1 MDQMNEN
8 PQSQPNSSMHS
19 EQTQDHTMHTST
31 QQTVPPH
38 ATPGFEQKDIEENK
52 YLAAM
57 SYLGFLLF
65 VPLIAKRDSKFV
77 MEHLKQGIAMW
88 VTMMIA
94 LLVIWIPLVGW
105 LIGLILAALNVV
117 AFVKCLMGEFW
128 EVPFIGEHRKKINL

>member
-8 PQSQPNSSMHS
+8 PQSQPNSSS
-19 EQTQDHTMHTST
+19 QSSGSTMHTST

-38 ATPGFEQKDIEENK
+38 AVPGFEQKDIQENK

-77 MEHLKQGIAMW
+77 TEHLKQGIAMW
-88 VTMMIA
+88 VTFMIA
-94 LLVIWIPLVGW
+94 FLVIWIPLIGW
-105 LIGLILAALNVV
+105 LIGLILAVFNII

-128 EVPFIGEHRKKINL
+128 EIPFVGEHRKKINL